1 MSADIKTI
9 KFEIVT
15 PERVVLRE
23 EVLQVTVPT
32 KNGEITVLPNHI
44 PLVSALQSGVIEVKT
59 KTGETEIMSV
69 SGGFVEVLKDKIVIL
84 ADTAERGHEIDE
96 TRAEEAR
103 ARAEKLKKEAVHK
116 DDVDFAGMT
125 ALIEKEL
132 ARTRAA
138 KRWKR
143 IKSIN

>member
-1 MSADIKTI
+1 MINFI

-15 PERVVLRE
+15 PEKVVLKE

-32 KNGEITVLPNHI
+32 RNGEITVLPNHI
-44 PLVSALQSGVIEVKT
+44 PLVASLQPGVIEVKT

-69 SGGFVEVLKDKIVIL
+69 SGGFIEVLKDKVVIL
-84 ADTAERGHEIDE
+84 ADTAERGAEIDE
-96 TRAEEAR
+96 KRAEEAR
-103 ARAEKLKKEAVHK
+103 ERAEKIKKEAVHR

-143 IKSIN
+143 LNNLK